1 MATKVK
7 VAEAQ
12 DIPVGQARVVEASGK
27 PIALVNAD
35 GTLYAVDNTCLH
47 RGGPVGEGDLDG
59 LVLTC
64 PWHGWRWDVKTGV
77 SVNNPAVRLACYAV
91 SVEDGAVYVEL

>member
-1 MATKVK
+1 MPTKVK
-7 VAEAQ
+7 VAEIG
-12 DIPVGQARVVEASGK
+12 DIPSGQARVVEAAGK
-27 PIALVNAD
+27 PIALVNTD

-59 LVLTC
+59 AILTC
-64 PWHGWRWDVKTGV
+64 PWHGWRWDVKTGA

>member
-7 VAEAQ
+7 VAEAR
-12 DIPVGQARVVEASGK
+12 DVPVGQARVVEAAGK

-35 GTLYAVDNTCLH
+35 GTLYAVDNACLH

-77 SVNNPAVRLACYAV
+77 SVNNPAVRLACYTV